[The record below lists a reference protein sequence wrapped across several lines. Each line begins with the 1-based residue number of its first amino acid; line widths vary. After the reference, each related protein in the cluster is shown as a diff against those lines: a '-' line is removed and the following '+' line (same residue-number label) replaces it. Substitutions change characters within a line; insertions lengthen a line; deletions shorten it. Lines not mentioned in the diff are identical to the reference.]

1 MKVNRIVNYSV
12 IFIALVLVAIVLQTF
27 QSVLR
32 PLAIATLLVFMV
44 TPLAGYSR
52 EKKIPVWLTFSG
64 LFLLVILQR
73 QIASIKYFCFPA

>member
-1 MKVNRIVNYSV
+1 MKENRLVSYSV

-44 TPLAGYSR
+44 TPLARYSKENPCLAHIFR
-52 EKKIPVWLTFSG
+52 AFFVSHSVFDPG
-64 LFLLVILQR
+64 
-73 QIASIKYFCFPA
+73 